1 MFDFFSFSRS
11 RGPLR
16 PMVEVNKEL
25 KLKHTTRLSVLSY
38 NLLAQSLLENNMY
51 LYDQQHPDDLDWDVR
66 KNNLLV
72 ELSQSSADVI
82 YDN

>member
-1 MFDFFSFSRS
+1 
-11 RGPLR
+11 
-16 PMVEVNKEL
+16 MVEVNKEL